1 MTEPLTR
8 PPRNRLR
15 WQPRQVIVLALV
27 WVVLW
32 GQVNLVTVVG
42 GVLMGIL
49 VTVLFP
55 LPSIGWAGRPHPWAL
70 LVLLGHLVKDL
81 AVASFRLAVFAF
93 GRDMPSPGI
102 VRVDLKADSDLYQ
115 VNTAELV
122 SVVPG
127 TIVVDA
133 RQRSRILYLHVFDM
147 PKDSTRDEVVA
158 DTLALEK
165 RVVRALGSR
174 AEFEALDREV
184 PHDEPEFREVT

>member
-115 VNTAELV
+115 VNTAELA

-127 TIVVDA
+127 TIVVD
-133 RQRSRILYLHVFDM
+133 SRRRPRLLYLHVFDL
-147 PKDSTRDEVVA
+147 PDPAERGQTVEE
-158 DTLALEK
+158 TLALER
-165 RVVRALGSR
+165 RVVAAFGSSDERRQVARADAERR
-174 AEFEALDREV
+174 AAGEGEA
-184 PHDEPEFREVT
+184 